1 MEEDFIKLKE
11 EILWNPLE
19 RIALSMSGGGY
30 RAAGFH
36 LGILSYLNHKQYNDN
51 TLLENVK
58 AISTVSG
65 GTITGAFY
73 AVGIQKNK
81 PFTQIY
87 HELLAWMREQDL
99 VKEALTKI
107 STKGLWKYAYKKKN
121 LINAF
126 AEIYDDTL
134 FENDT
139 LEVLNNLDN
148 SHLEFVCFNATEFL
162 TGLQFRFQHGGSS
175 NYFGT
180 NELRISNTHYTDF
193 RLGDIVAASSA
204 FPGGFEPLSLPEDF
218 FDTRSE
224 IYDIIQNKLKDDG
237 GSMALMDGGI
247 YDNQGVSALRRY
259 ENKKSTSAFDLYF
272 LCDVSSP
279 YLAPFQFSEEKAGGF
294 RGTTLEDQLNILKK
308 IKKNSIW
315 LIIIICAFGLLLVA
329 FGELQNNITTGIGIT
344 TLIIGFFSAVA
355 RSWLLK
361 KAKRWFGY
369 FNLYLKKII
378 PDFFEERLTLFDY
391 KKTKIGRLEVL
402 LLDRINS
409 LKLLF
414 PDIFL
419 KRIRQLQYNGL
430 YDNKRFDYRRASC
443 LIKELTI
450 VDFKK
455 TKKNFE
461 FMGEFY
467 PELKGET
474 YQEIIGENIKEY
486 VNKASKFGTT
496 LWFTNDDFKKEKIKA
511 LVVSGQVGCCQDMMV
526 YVSELINSKKSGFE
540 SLDTHIQNSLK
551 TLHAELLQDWLRFKD
566 QPDWLYQEL
575 EK

>member
-1 MEEDFIKLKE
+1 MEDDFIKLKE
-11 EILWNPLE
+11 EISWNPLE

-30 RAAGFH
+30 RAASFH
-36 LGILSYLNHKQYNDN
+36 LGILSYLNDKQYKDKS
-51 TLLENVK
+51 LLENVK

-73 AVGIQKNK
+73 VVGIQKNK
-81 PFTQIY
+81 PFSKIY
-87 HELLAWMREQDL
+87 HELLEWMSEQDL

-107 STKGLWKYAYKKKN
+107 STKGIWKYAYKKKN

-126 AEIYDDTL
+126 SEIYDDTL

-139 LEVLNNLDN
+139 LEVLNNLKN

-162 TGLQFRFQHGGSS
+162 TGLQFRFQHGGSY

-180 NELRISNTHYTDF
+180 NELRISNNHYIDF
-193 RLGDIVAASSA
+193 RVGDIVAASSA

-218 FDTRSE
+218 FDPHSE
-224 IYDIIQNKLKDDG
+224 VYNIIQKKLKDDG
-237 GSMALMDGGI
+237 GSMGLMDGGI
-247 YDNQGVSALRRY
+247 FDNQGISALLRY
-259 ENKKSTSAFDLYF
+259 ENKKSITAFDLYF

-294 RGTTLEDQLNILKK
+294 RDSTLEDQLNMLKN
-308 IKKNSIW
+308 IKKNSMW
-315 LIIIICAFGLLLVA
+315 LPIIVCAIGLLLIIL
-329 FGELQNNITTGIGIT
+329 GKLQNNITTGIGIT
-344 TLIIGFFSAVA
+344 MLIIGFFSAVA

-361 KAKRWFGY
+361 KAKGWFGY
-369 FNLYLKKII
+369 FNLKLKKLI

-430 YDNKRFDYRRASC
+430 YEKERFAYRRASC

-450 VDFKK
+450 VDFNK
-455 TKKNFE
+455 TKKNFA
-461 FMGEFY
+461 FMGKFY

-474 YQEIIGENIKEY
+474 YQEIIGKNIKEY
-486 VNKASKFGTT
+486 VDKASEFSTT
-496 LWFTNDDFKKEKIKA
+496 LWFTNDDFKQEKIKA
-511 LVVSGQVGCCQDMMV
+511 LVVSGQVGCCQDLMV
-526 YVSELINSKKSGFE
+526 YVSEIINSKESGFE
-540 SLDTHIQNSLK
+540 SLDTDIQNSLK
-551 TLHAELLQDWLRFKD
+551 ELHAELLSDWLLFKKH
-566 QPDWLYQEL
+566 PDWLYQKL
-575 EK
+575 DK

>member
-1 MEEDFIKLKE
+1 MEDDFLKSKK
-11 EILWNPLE
+11 EISINPLE

-30 RAAGFH
+30 RAASFH
-36 LGILSYLNHKQYNDN
+36 LGILSYFNHKKYKGKP
-51 TLLENVK
+51 LLTNVK

-73 AVGIQKNK
+73 AAGIQKNK
-81 PFTQIY
+81 AFTQIY
-87 HELLAWMREQDL
+87 HELLAWIRKQDL

-107 STKGLWKYAYKKKN
+107 STKGLWNYAYKKKN

-139 LEVLNNLDN
+139 LEVINNLEN

-162 TGLQFRFQHGGSS
+162 TGLQFRFQHGGNY

-180 NELRISNTHYTDF
+180 NELRISNNHYTDF
-193 RLGDIVAASSA
+193 RIGDIVAASSA

-218 FDTRSE
+218 FDPRSE
-224 IYDIIQNKLKDDG
+224 IYETIQKKLKDDG
-237 GSMALMDGGI
+237 GSMGLMDGGI
-247 YDNQGVSALRRY
+247 FDNQGISALRRY
-259 ENKKSTSAFDLYF
+259 ENKKSTSTFDLYF

-279 YLAPFQFSEEKAGGF
+279 YLAPFQFSEEKIDEF
-294 RGTTLEDQLNILKK
+294 RDSTLEDQLNRLKN

-315 LIIIICAFGLLLVA
+315 LPIIICAIGLILAAL
-329 FGELQNNITTGIGIT
+329 GKLQDNIITGIGIT
-344 TLIIGFFSAVA
+344 LLIIGFLSAFA
-355 RSWLLK
+355 RFWLLK
-361 KAKRWFGY
+361 KIKGWFGD
-369 FNLYLKKII
+369 FNLYLKKLI

-391 KKTKIGRLEVL
+391 KTTKIGRLEVL

-430 YDNKRFDYRRASC
+430 YENKQFDYRRASC
-443 LIKELTI
+443 LIKELTV

-455 TKKNFE
+455 TKKNFA
-461 FMGEFY
+461 FMGKFY

-486 VNKASKFGTT
+486 VDKASEFGTT
-496 LWFTNDDFKKEKIKA
+496 LWFTHDDFKEEKVKA
-511 LVVSGQVGCCQDMMV
+511 LVVSGQVGCCQDLMV
-526 YVSELINSKKSGFE
+526 YVSELINRKGSGFKN
-540 SLDTHIQNSLK
+540 LDTDIQNNLK
-551 TLHAELLQDWLRFKD
+551 ELHAELLNDWLRFKD